1 MHQAN
6 SKTIRIFD
14 TTLRDGEQTPGV
26 SFTVEAKVEIAKAL
40 ERLGVDAI
48 EAGFPI
54 VSEGELE
61 AVRKGHRRTYFLRR
75 CPCTPL
81 HRDLRSSLKVQAQNQ
96 PGGRTRF
103 GNKWRGVCE
112 SSRYQSRILG

>member
-61 AVRKGHRRTYFLRR
+61 AVRKINRLGL
-75 CPCTPL
+75 
-81 HRDLRSSLKVQAQNQ
+81 SSEIYALSRV
-96 PGGRTRF
+96 
-103 GNKWRGVCE
+103 NKKDIDALISCDVAMHTS
-112 SSRYQSRILG
+112 SSRPQIFT